1 VRGLRIW
8 SVLRWSE
15 DDTLDAIPA
24 IQILRGTFPLFH
36 VAVKYGGTAKS
47 FVLALWFALAGIST
61 AALDAFGYLVGLA
74 GVWTSILLARRILPP
89 GAALF
94 AGLVLAVPSLYAVTW
109 ALGGNLM
116 YPATFLL
123 GHRVTE
129 VPIVWRDDNRSNI
142 RLVRDSGRMLLD
154 LGRVRLNGWTGRYAL
169 RRPRLAP
176 PSR

>member
-1 VRGLRIW
+1 
-8 SVLRWSE
+8 
-15 DDTLDAIPA
+15 
-24 IQILRGTFPLFH
+24 
-36 VAVKYGGTAKS
+36 
-47 FVLALWFALAGIST
+47 
-61 AALDAFGYLVGLA
+61 
-74 GVWTSILLARRILPP
+74 VWTSILLARRILPP

-94 AGLVLAVPSLYAVTW
+94 AGLVLAVPSLHAVTW

-116 YPATFLL
+116 CPATFLL

-176 PSR
+176 LSR